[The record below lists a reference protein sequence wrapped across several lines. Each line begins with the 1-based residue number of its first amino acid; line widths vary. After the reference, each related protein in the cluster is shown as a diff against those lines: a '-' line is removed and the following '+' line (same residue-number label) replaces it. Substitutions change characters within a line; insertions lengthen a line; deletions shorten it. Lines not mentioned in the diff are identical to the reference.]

1 MMLEEL
7 YEDNL
12 IGDPNDLEEVIERQ
26 GEQLFDEA
34 EEQEIE
40 DNANN
45 GADDNENS
53 NATRVEPKKRTVRN
67 PRLKLD
73 PERLKGPRGIAV
85 LDNSFKDFKFHGKGY
100 ESVDLN
106 RVMKRLEHWA
116 HRLYPRFQ
124 FDDCLDKIE
133 KLGQKKTVQVYVKK
147 IRMGLETVE
156 EPVVLLDEVDE
167 SDVHNEVPID
177 AFDELLSQQ
186 LSQVRPEN
194 QTEIAPS
201 QIPSLPHQPLLSQ
214 SADLTA
220 EQRERMLRNR
230 LLAEERRLAR
240 MKSKHELQKAAEA
253 ELSTVDGLT
262 AQPSAVHDITTLVS
276 NMEATNSAV
285 LPCHELNSSFID
297 TVDAHEVN
305 STFTSAVCATY
316 TTCETDDISVFCNVI
331 EIEGT
336 KNITKSVGTRNQIFF
351 SEPVNEETN
360 IFKTNEKG
368 KIIPFSKPVEAEDV
382 NANSTPVHTEQ
393 ANTTLIPVDTQEVN
407 ITSELGER
415 RESNNATFMLDDSE
429 QTHATSVL
437 VDGEEIDT
445 VLMPIDPEK
454 TDTILKS
461 VSDTMTD
468 ATSIPVN
475 AKETGAPSVPVD
487 TEETN
492 TSLSVEIEENI

>member
-1 MMLEEL
+1 
-7 YEDNL
+7 
-12 IGDPNDLEEVIERQ
+12 
-26 GEQLFDEA
+26 
-34 EEQEIE
+34 
-40 DNANN
+40 
-45 GADDNENS
+45 
-53 NATRVEPKKRTVRN
+53 
-67 PRLKLD
+67 
-73 PERLKGPRGIAV
+73 
-85 LDNSFKDFKFHGKGY
+85 
-100 ESVDLN
+100 
-106 RVMKRLEHWA
+106 
-116 HRLYPRFQ
+116 
-124 FDDCLDKIE
+124 
-133 KLGQKKTVQVYVKK
+133 
-147 IRMGLETVE
+147 
-156 EPVVLLDEVDE
+156 
-167 SDVHNEVPID
+167 
-177 AFDELLSQQ
+177 
-186 LSQVRPEN
+186 
-194 QTEIAPS
+194 
-201 QIPSLPHQPLLSQ
+201 
-214 SADLTA
+214 
-220 EQRERMLRNR
+220 MLRNR

-382 NANSTPVHTEQ
+382 NANSTPVHTE
-393 ANTTLIPVDTQEVN
+393 
-407 ITSELGER
+407 LGER

>member
-1 MMLEEL
+1 
-7 YEDNL
+7 
-12 IGDPNDLEEVIERQ
+12 
-26 GEQLFDEA
+26 
-34 EEQEIE
+34 
-40 DNANN
+40 
-45 GADDNENS
+45 
-53 NATRVEPKKRTVRN
+53 
-67 PRLKLD
+67 
-73 PERLKGPRGIAV
+73 
-85 LDNSFKDFKFHGKGY
+85 
-100 ESVDLN
+100 
-106 RVMKRLEHWA
+106 
-116 HRLYPRFQ
+116 
-124 FDDCLDKIE
+124 
-133 KLGQKKTVQVYVKK
+133 
-147 IRMGLETVE
+147 
-156 EPVVLLDEVDE
+156 
-167 SDVHNEVPID
+167 
-177 AFDELLSQQ
+177 
-186 LSQVRPEN
+186 
-194 QTEIAPS
+194 
-201 QIPSLPHQPLLSQ
+201 
-214 SADLTA
+214 
-220 EQRERMLRNR
+220 
-230 LLAEERRLAR
+230 

-297 TVDAHEVN
+297 TVDAHKVN

-393 ANTTLIPVDTQEVN
+393 ANTTLIPVNTQEVK

-429 QTHATSVL
+429 QTHATSML

-475 AKETGAPSVPVD
+475 AKETGAPSVPID